1 MGKAQVLWIFVLS
14 LASAC
19 VYDPPRKGKELR
31 FLNQTDTG
39 IYIFIDS
46 LDVRNDHIHYL
57 DTLRLNGRSYIANK
71 ARHLAPFGEWSGF
84 IADDLIEAVRK
95 RGQSTIAFYV
105 LKDSD
110 IGKPVGSL
118 FSQKQVHKVTVL
130 HQQLE
135 YPSTKTNS
143 INILTYYG
151 DSSVFGHQY
160 DLQY

>member
-1 MGKAQVLWIFVLS
+1 MLWIFVLL
-14 LASAC
+14 LAAAC

-31 FLNQTDTG
+31 FLNQTNTG

-57 DTLRLNGRSYIANK
+57 DTMQLNGRSYIVNK
-71 ARHLAPFGEWSGF
+71 ASHLTPFGEWSGF

-118 FSQKQVHKVTVL
+118 FSQKQVHKVTFP

-135 YPSTKTNS
+135 YPSIKTTS

-151 DSSVFGHQY
+151 DSSVFSHRY